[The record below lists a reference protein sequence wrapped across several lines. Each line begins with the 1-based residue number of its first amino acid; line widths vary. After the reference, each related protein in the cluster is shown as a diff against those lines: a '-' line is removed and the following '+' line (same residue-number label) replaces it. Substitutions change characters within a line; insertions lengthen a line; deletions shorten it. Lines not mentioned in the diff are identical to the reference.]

1 MIKTNWDF
9 QTTLGFKS
17 LKDPKIK
24 KDLKLAKDTAYKFIN
39 KWSKDNTYL
48 TSTKSL
54 LKALTQY
61 DKWLSFFST
70 SGQVDYYFSLRQALN
85 ENSSKISA
93 KLNKLSFA
101 SKKIENDIHFFPIK
115 LSKVSPSKQTYFLK
129 SPILKPYRNFLK
141 NLFAHGRHILSDKE
155 EKLLNLKSQVSYSN
169 WVKMTSRLLSQK
181 QQKVLNH
188 KGKLQT
194 LPFSKIGSL
203 IDNRNF
209 KIAESAGSAFTSI
222 VNSLSDVAE
231 SELNSILEDKLVEDN
246 IRHYKR
252 PDSARHLSDDID
264 TSVVD
269 SLIDSVS
276 SNFQISKDFYKF
288 KAKLLGLKK
297 IPYYWRNVPIGQ
309 FDKSFSPATT
319 INLIDQVFNKLDPVF
334 SSLFKDFL
342 KNGQIDFLS
351 KKGKSDG
358 AFCAGGLL
366 SSKSFILLNHN
377 NKLRDVTTLAHE
389 MGHAI
394 NNELMRSCQNGLN
407 FDTSLAI
414 AEVASTFF
422 EDFAL
427 EHVRQTL
434 TPQEDFSLLMAKLD
448 DDISTIFRQ
457 VACYNFETE
466 LHTKFRKIGY
476 LSKKQISDLFIK
488 HMSSYMGDSVD
499 LSGFNA
505 WWVYWSHI
513 RSPFYV
519 YSYASGL
526 LISKYLQSKVNKDP
540 IFVNQVKKVL
550 SFGTSRSPKQ
560 IFASIG
566 LDLENKSFWSQGIAQ
581 VENFLNQA
589 QSVSKSIKIR
599 KSAV

>member
-1 MIKTNWDF
+1 MVKTSWDF
-9 QTTLGFKS
+9 QSTLGYTG

-24 KDLKLAKDTAYKFIN
+24 KDLKLAKITAYKFIN
-39 KWSKDNTYL
+39 RWSKDNSYL

-54 LKALTQY
+54 LKALNQY
-61 DKWLSFFST
+61 DHWISNFST
-70 SGQVDYYFSLRQALN
+70 SGQVDYYLSLRQALN
-85 ENSSKISA
+85 ENSSTISA
-93 KLNKLSFA
+93 QLNKLSFA
-101 SKKIENDIHFFPIK
+101 SKKIENDIQFFLIK
-115 LSKVSPSKQTYFLK
+115 LSKVSPSKQIYFLK
-129 SPILKPYRNFLK
+129 SPILKPYHNFLK
-141 NLFAHGRHILSDKE
+141 NLFAHSQHILSDQE
-155 EKLLNLKSQVSYSN
+155 EKILNLKSQVSYSN
-169 WVKMTSRLLSQK
+169 WVKMTSRLLSQ
-181 QQKVLNH
+181 QQAKILNQQ
-188 KGKLQT
+188 GKLQT
-194 LPFSKIGSL
+194 LTFSKITSL

-209 KIAESAGSAFTSI
+209 KIAKSAGLAFTSI

-231 SELNSILEDKLVEDN
+231 SELNSILENKFIEDN
-246 IRHYKR
+246 IRHYPR

-264 TSVVD
+264 TCVVD

-276 SNFQISKDFYKF
+276 SNFKISQDFYKF

-297 IPYYWRNVPIGQ
+297 IPYYWRNVPIGY
-309 FDKSFSPATT
+309 FDKYFSYQDT
-319 INLIDQVFNKLDPVF
+319 ITLTDQVLTNLDPYF
-334 SSLFKDFL
+334 SSLFKQFL
-342 KNGQIDFLS
+342 DCGQIDFFS

-394 NNELMRSCQNGLN
+394 NNELMRTCQNGLN

-422 EDFAL
+422 EDFVL
-427 EHVRQTL
+427 EHIRLSL
-434 TPQEDFSLLMAKLD
+434 TSEENFSLLMAKLD

-476 LSKKQISDLFIK
+476 LSKKQIGDLFIK
-488 HMSSYMGDSVD
+488 HMSSYMGASID

-526 LISKYLQSKVNKDP
+526 LISKYLQLKVKQDP
-540 IFVNQVKKVL
+540 VFIKQIKRVL
-550 SFGTSRSPKQ
+550 SSGTSRSPKQ

-566 LDLENKSFWSQGIAQ
+566 LDLEDKSFWRQGIDQ
-581 VENFLNQA
+581 IKNSINQA
-589 QSVSKSIKIR
+589 QLISKSIKIR

>member
-1 MIKTNWDF
+1 MIKTSWDF

-17 LKDPKIK
+17 LKDPKIN
-24 KDLKLAKDTAYKFIN
+24 KDLKLAKLSAYKFIN
-39 KWSKDNTYL
+39 RWSKDNSFL
-48 TSTKSL
+48 TSDKSL
-54 LKALTQY
+54 LEALIQY
-61 DKWLSFFST
+61 DQWTSNFST

-85 ENSSKISA
+85 ENSSLISA

-101 SKKIENDIHFFPIK
+101 SKKIENDIQFFLIK
-115 LSKVSPSKQTYFLK
+115 LSKVRPSQQKSFLE
-129 SPILKPYRNFLK
+129 SPILKSYRNFLK
-141 NLFAHGRHILSDKE
+141 NLFAHGRHILSNKE
-155 EKLLNLKSQVSYSN
+155 EKLLNLKGQVSYSN
-169 WVKMTSRLLSQK
+169 WVKMTSRLLSQ
-181 QQKVLNH
+181 QQATVLDDS
-188 KGKLQT
+188 GKSKT
-194 LPFSKIGSL
+194 LPFSKISSL
-203 IDNRNF
+203 VDHPKF
-209 KIAESAGSAFTSI
+209 YIAKKAGTAFTTI
-222 VNSLSDVAE
+222 VDSLADVAE

-252 PDSARHLSDDID
+252 SDSARHLSDDID

-269 SLIDSVS
+269 TLIDSVT

-288 KAKLLGLKK
+288 KTKLLGIKK
-297 IPYYWRNVPIGQ
+297 IPYFWRNVPIGQ
-309 FDKSFSPATT
+309 FDKSFSPAST
-319 INLIDQVFNKLDPVF
+319 IDLLDQVFNKLDPVF
-334 SSLFKDFL
+334 PSLFKDFL
-342 KNGQIDFLS
+342 QNGQIDFLS

-358 AFCAGGLL
+358 AFCASGLL

-394 NNELMRSCQNGLN
+394 NNELMRSSQNGLN

-427 EHVRQTL
+427 EHIRSTL
-434 TPQEDFSLLMAKLD
+434 TSQEQFSLLMAKLD

-476 LSKKQISDLFIK
+476 LSKKQIGNLFIK
-488 HMSSYMGDSVD
+488 HMSSYLGDAVD
-499 LSGFNA
+499 LGGFDS

-526 LISKYLQSKVNKDP
+526 LISKYLQLRVRRDPSFINK
-540 IFVNQVKKVL
+540 FKKVL
-550 SFGTSRSPKQ
+550 SYGTSLSPKQ

-566 LDLENKSFWSQGIAQ
+566 LNLDNQSFWSQGIDQ
-581 VENFLNQA
+581 VRNSIKQA
-589 QSVSKSIKIR
+589 QKISKNIKIR

>member
-1 MIKTNWDF
+1 MIKTSWDF

-24 KDLKLAKDTAYKFIN
+24 KELKLAKLSAYKFIN
-39 KWSKDNTYL
+39 RWSKDNSYL

-54 LKALTQY
+54 LKALSQY
-61 DKWLSFFST
+61 DQWVSHFST
-70 SGQVDYYFSLRQALN
+70 AGQVDYYLSLRQALN
-85 ENSSKISA
+85 ENSSQISA
-93 KLNKLSFA
+93 KLNKLSFV
-101 SKKIENDIHFFPIK
+101 SKKIENDIQFFPIK
-115 LSKVSPSKQTYFLK
+115 LSKVSPSKQTKFLK
-129 SPILKPYRNFLK
+129 SPALKPYRNFLK
-141 NLFAHGRHILSDKE
+141 NLFAHGQHILSNKE

-209 KIAESAGSAFTSI
+209 KIAKSSGLAFTSI

-231 SELNSILEDKLVEDN
+231 SELNSILENKFIEDN

-269 SLIDSVS
+269 SLVDGVS
-276 SNFQISKDFYKF
+276 TNFQVSKDFYKF
-288 KAKLLGLKK
+288 KARLLGIKK
-297 IPYYWRNVPIGQ
+297 IPYFWRNVPTGR
-309 FDKSFSPATT
+309 FDKSFSPTLT
-319 INLIDQVFNKLDPVF
+319 IDLIDQVFNNLDPLF
-334 SSLFKDFL
+334 SALFKDFL
-342 KNGQIDFLS
+342 QNGQIDFLS

-394 NNELMRSCQNGLN
+394 NNELMRTSQNGLN

-422 EDFAL
+422 EDFVLDYIAS
-427 EHVRQTL
+427 TL
-434 TPQEDFSLLMAKLD
+434 TSEERFSLLMAKLD

-466 LHTKFRKIGY
+466 LHTRFRKIGY
-476 LSKKQISDLFIK
+476 LSKKQIGDLFIK
-488 HMSSYMGDSVD
+488 HMSSYMGDSID
-499 LSGFNA
+499 LSGFDA

-513 RSPFYV
+513 RNPFYV

-540 IFVNQVKKVL
+540 VFINQVKKVL
-550 SFGTSRSPKQ
+550 SSGTSRSPKQ

-566 LDLENKSFWSQGIAQ
+566 LDLEDRSFWSKGIEQVQNLIEEAQ
-581 VENFLNQA
+581 LI
-589 QSVSKSIKIR
+589 SKSIKIR

>member
-1 MIKTNWDF
+1 MIKTSWDF
-9 QTTLGFKS
+9 KTTLGFKS

-24 KDLKLAKDTAYKFIN
+24 KDLKLAKLSAYKFIN
-39 KWSKDNTYL
+39 KWSKDNSYL

-61 DKWLSFFST
+61 DQWISHFST
-70 SGQVDYYFSLRQALN
+70 AGQVDYYFSLRQALN
-85 ENSSKISA
+85 ENSSLISA
-93 KLNKLSFA
+93 KLNKLSFV
-101 SKKIENDIHFFPIK
+101 SKKIENDIQFFPIK
-115 LSKVSPSKQTYFLK
+115 LSKVSSSKQTYFLK
-129 SPILKPYRNFLK
+129 STILKPYRNFLK
-141 NLFAHGRHILSDKE
+141 NLFAHGKHILSSKE

-188 KGKLQT
+188 QGKLQT

-203 IDNRNF
+203 VDNRNF
-209 KIAESAGSAFTSI
+209 KIAKSASSAFTTI
-222 VNSLSDVAE
+222 VNNLADVAE
-231 SELNSILEDKLVEDN
+231 SELNSILENKLVEDN

-276 SNFQISKDFYKF
+276 ANFQISKDFYKF

-297 IPYYWRNVPIGQ
+297 IPYFWRNVPIGQ
-309 FDKSFSPATT
+309 FDKSFSPVST
-319 INLIDQVFNKLDPVF
+319 IDLIDQVFNKLDPLF

-342 KNGQIDFLS
+342 QNGQIDFLS

-366 SSKSFILLNHN
+366 TSKSFILLNHN
-377 NKLRDVTTLAHE
+377 HKLRDVTTLAHE

-394 NNELMRSCQNGLN
+394 NNELMRANQNGLN

-427 EHVRQTL
+427 EHIRSTL
-434 TPQEDFSLLMAKLD
+434 TPPEQFSLIMAKLD

-457 VACYNFETE
+457 VACYNFETD
-466 LHTKFRKIGY
+466 LHTKFRKLGY
-476 LSKKQISDLFIK
+476 LSKKQIGDLFIK
-488 HMSSYMGDSVD
+488 HMSSYMGDSID
-499 LSGFNA
+499 LSGFDA

-526 LISKYLQSKVNKDP
+526 LISKYLQSKVRKDP
-540 IFVNQVKKVL
+540 TFINQVKKVL

-566 LDLENKSFWSQGIAQ
+566 LDLQDKSFWSQGIAQ
-581 VENFLNQA
+581 VKNFLNQA